1 MLRQW
6 ALFYN
11 STGQIS
17 KLSSIWR
24 RFESDRHPNY
34 FVSSHFTIF
43 SIFLFFPDH
52 FKVIKSVFLFYKRL
66 KNVSYCENKL
76 YFNKRFRE
84 IKEQCS
90 DFFTARHVL
99 SGASCSVTGV
109 PADQIRKLRQSKFE
123 NPFYNKIHIFC
134 IKYNWKLYWKLSHY
148 KIRMKK
154 LNK

>member
-24 RFESDRHPNY
+24 RFESDCHPNY

-52 FKVIKSVFLFYKRL
+52 F
-66 KNVSYCENKL
+66 
-76 YFNKRFRE
+76 
-84 IKEQCS
+84 
-90 DFFTARHVL
+90 
-99 SGASCSVTGV
+99 TGV
-109 PADQIRKLRQSKFE
+109 PADQIRKLWQSKFE

-154 LNK
+154 LNKWQQLKPTILKNKKKCEKCPKFWLRISTLQAALWHCKNQTKFQRE